1 MGEQRPVTVYDLVGE
16 RFFVDLVDRF
26 YDRVAGDPLLAPL
39 HPADLTES
47 RRNTAG
53 FLVQYW
59 GGPADYS
66 QRRGHP
72 RLRMRHAPF
81 PIGRAE
87 RDAWLAHMTAAVE
100 ESDAPEPV
108 VELLLDYFEH
118 ASTAMINQV
127 DGAV

>member
-1 MGEQRPVTVYDLVGE
+1 MSQQQPVTVYDLVGE
-16 RFFVDLVDRF
+16 RFFVELVDRF
-26 YDRVAGDPLLAPL
+26 YDRVAVDPLLAPM

-72 RLRMRHAPF
+72 RLRMRHGPF
-81 PIGRAE
+81 AIGPAARE
-87 RDAWLAHMTAAVE
+87 AWLAHMTASVE
-100 ESDAPEPV
+100 ESDAPEV
-108 VELLLDYFEH
+108 VKELLLDYFDK
-118 ASTAMINQV
+118 ASTAMVNRP
-127 DGAV
+127 G